1 MNTKIKWKV
10 SEFSITEAR
19 RNFPSLVR
27 KAEDGGAVRITRRGK
42 PVALLIGRREF
53 ERLVSDR
60 RDFVEAHE
68 EFSKSHDLE
77 DLNIDPDEVFC
88 NSRDES
94 AGRDV
99 SL

>member
-1 MNTKIKWKV
+1 MNTKINLKV

-27 KAEDGGAVRITRRGK
+27 EAENGRAVRITRRGK

-53 ERLVSDR
+53 ERLVSYR
-60 RDFVEAHE
+60 RDFVEAYE

-77 DLNIDPDEVFC
+77 DLNIDLDKVFLD
-88 NSRDES
+88 SRDES